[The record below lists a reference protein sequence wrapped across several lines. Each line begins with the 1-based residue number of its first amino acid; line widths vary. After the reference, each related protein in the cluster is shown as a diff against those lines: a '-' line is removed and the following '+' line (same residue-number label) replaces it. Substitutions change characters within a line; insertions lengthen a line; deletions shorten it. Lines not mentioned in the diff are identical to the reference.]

1 MKILTFS
8 TLFPNSMQQRHGIF
22 VEQRLR
28 QLLHA
33 HRDVQARVVA
43 PVPWFPFA
51 NRRFGQ
57 YGVYAQVPDAE
68 RRFGIPVVHP
78 RFAALPLFGWRIHPY
93 TLFAATHTTLSRI
106 QAEGFDFDVID
117 SHFAYPD
124 GVAAVRLGQLFD
136 KPVFMTARGNDVSL
150 MLDLPAARRQILAA
164 ARDCAGVITVCQAL
178 KDALVGA
185 GVDETR
191 VHVLRNGVDL
201 ERFRPLPREAARAE
215 LAMHGRT
222 LLSVGHLIERKG
234 NHLTVLALRELPDT
248 TLILVGDGPEERR
261 LRELA
266 RDCGVLERV
275 RFVGAVAQEEL
286 AKYYNAADALV
297 LASSR
302 EGWANVLLEAMACG
316 TPVVA
321 TPIWGTPEVV
331 TSPEAGVLTADL
343 SPAAIVAA
351 CQRLFAAL
359 PARTATRAYAAT
371 FSWDST
377 SNGQYHLFTHAR
389 RAHLSPPA

>member
-1 MKILTFS
+1 MRILTFS
-8 TLFPNSMQQRHGIF
+8 TLFPNTLQQRHGIF
-22 VEQRLR
+22 VEQRLH

-33 HRDVQARVVA
+33 YPDLQAQVVA

-57 YGVYAQVPDAE
+57 YSVYTQVPNTE
-68 RRFGIPVVHP
+68 QRFGVPVCHP

-93 TLFAATHTTLSRI
+93 TLFAATRATLSRI
-106 QAEGFDFDVID
+106 QADGFEFDVID
-117 SHFAYPD
+117 SHFVYPD
-124 GVAAVRLGQLFD
+124 GVAAVRLGQHFD

-150 MLDLPAARRQILAA
+150 MLDLPASRRHILAA
-164 ARDCAGVITVCQAL
+164 ARACAGIITVCQAL
-178 KDALVGA
+178 KDALVSA
-185 GVDETR
+185 GVDATR

-201 ERFRPLPREAARAE
+201 DRFRPLPREAARAE
-215 LAMHGRT
+215 ISVHGRT

-234 NHLTVLALRELPDT
+234 NHLTIRALREIPDT
-248 TLILVGDGPEERR
+248 TLLLVGDGPEERR
-261 LRELA
+261 LRDLA
-266 RDCGVLERV
+266 RDCGVGERV
-275 RFVGAVAQEEL
+275 RFVGALAQDEL

-316 TPVVA
+316 TPVIA

-331 TSPEAGVLTADL
+331 AVPEAGVLTADQ
-343 SPAAIVAA
+343 STAAIVAA

-359 PARTATRAYAAT
+359 PARAATRAYAET

-377 SNGQYHLFTHAR
+377 SDGQYRLFTQALRAR
-389 RAHLSPPA
+389 Q